1 MKNRLLLL
9 ALLFLCFSHVQG
21 QEWKYLDSFVLKAPV
36 HRASADYY
44 KNLYITDEH
53 GNLYKHDS
61 LGKLQITYSP
71 PKSSKVSLIDSWRG
85 INIFL
90 FYENFQEYVVLDRF
104 LGQTQPLALPRERV
118 GFARV
123 ATFALD
129 NNLWVFDDIDFS
141 LKKFNTQFDKIDFN
155 TPLDLI
161 LDASEYEITF
171 MREYQNQLFIAD
183 KNSGILVFDNLGN
196 YKTKLPFVDVSWFSF
211 WDDEIYFAQGDEFVR
226 YNLYTFKESRFPLP
240 VKTRFIMLYDHKAFF
255 IHQKYIKVYTF

>member
-1 MKNRLLLL
+1 MKSKLLLL
-9 ALLFLCFSHVQG
+9 AFFLFGLGHAQA
-21 QEWKYLDSFVLKAPV
+21 QEWKFLDSIPLKAAV

-44 KNLYITDEH
+44 KNMYITDEH
-53 GNLYKHDS
+53 GNLYKYDS

-71 PKSSKVSLIDSWRG
+71 PKSSKVSLIEAWRG

-104 LGQTQPLALPRERV
+104 LGQTQPLALQRERV

-129 NNLWVFDDIDFS
+129 NNIWVFDDIDFS
-141 LKKFNTQFDKIDFN
+141 LKKFNTQFEKIDFN

-196 YKTKLPFVDVSWFSF
+196 YKTKLPFVDVSWFGF
-211 WDDEIYFAQGDEFVR
+211 WDDEIYFAQGDELVR
-226 YNLYTFKESRFPLP
+226 YNLYTFKEKRAPLP
-240 VKTRFIMLYDHKAFF
+240 VKTRLVMLYDHKAFF
-255 IHQKYIKVYTF
+255 LNKNYIKVYTF

>member
-1 MKNRLLLL
+1 LLGLG
-9 ALLFLCFSHVQG
+9 HVQA
-21 QEWKYLDSFVLKAPV
+21 QDWKFLDSIPLKAAV

-44 KNLYITDEH
+44 KNMYITDEH
-53 GNLYKHDS
+53 GNLYKYDS

-71 PKSSKVSLIDSWRG
+71 PKSSKVSLIDAWRG

-104 LGQTQPLALPRERV
+104 LGQTQPLALQRERV

-129 NNLWVFDDIDFS
+129 NNIWVFDDIDFS
-141 LKKFNTQFDKIDFN
+141 LKKFNTQFEKIDFN
-155 TPLDLI
+155 TPLELI

-211 WDDEIYFAQGDEFVR
+211 WDDEIYFAQGDELVR
-226 YNLYTFKESRFPLP
+226 YNLYTFKEHRSPLP
-240 VKTRFIMLYDHKAFF
+240 LKTRLVMLYDHKAFF
-255 IHQKYIKVYTF
+255 IHKNYIKVYTF